1 LTALLFGEREV
12 KTGQKTIEE
21 LYREHTDRAEKG
33 IKEEWSAWR
42 FAKAVGEILY
52 RPAGCIQSFDCN
64 AGDHSDACPSS
75 K

>member
-1 LTALLFGEREV
+1 MATCDGDV
-12 KTGQKTIEE
+12 KTGPKTIEE
-21 LYREHTDRAEKG
+21 LYHEHRDRVEKG

-42 FAKAVGEILY
+42 FAKAVGEILD
-52 RPAGCIQSFDCN
+52 RPVDCMQSFDCN